1 MERFV
6 GLVVFTLGLA
16 LFVFPM
22 PVLSAASD
30 WGFPTPGHRTKVVV
44 RVVGLLGMVV
54 GFRLVVA

>member
-1 MERFV
+1 MERLV

-22 PVLSAASD
+22 PAVSAADARLTASL
-30 WGFPTPGHRTKVVV
+30 GHRTKVGI
-44 RVVGLLGMVV
+44 RIVGLLGVFV